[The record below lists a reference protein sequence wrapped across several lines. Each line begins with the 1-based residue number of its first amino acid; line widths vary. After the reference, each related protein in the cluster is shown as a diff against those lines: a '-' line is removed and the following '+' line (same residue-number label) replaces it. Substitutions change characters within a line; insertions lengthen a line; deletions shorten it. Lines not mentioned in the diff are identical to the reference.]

1 MFLTFKIPNFPNFHS
16 YSEKKNKTKQKED
29 VKIILSFKEKLI
41 ILGIGPNST
50 NIKHCHNSINDLR

>member
-16 YSEKKNKTKQKED
+16 YSEKQNKTKQKED
-29 VKIILSFKEKLI
+29 VKIILSFKEKLS